1 MSTVLRAPRGGV
13 CSSSGR
19 TASSRASSTTPPLP
33 TAAPSRVVVALAPP
47 HRVPAR
53 ASLRCF
59 ASAPASERPGEVSC
73 RAECGCF
80 VMLEGGRGRERRSGD
95 SVFPFFCRRRFI
107 EKHAARSLARWSA
120 ALLSLLPS
128 LRSLF
133 RAPGFGRV
141 VHRKSEREARKR
153 SGARR
158 RDVEG
163 KKHNH
168 GTTTLCHL
176 LSLLPDGLVSSRVN
190 LLPLSSRFS
199 APCGARSASFRPRE
213 GCDTSHPCLRAGS
226 WGSNR
231 AGGGARELS
240 MTASG
245 DFSRG
250 KKAAVGGESFFSSL
264 LLPDPFVISAS
275 FPGPSL
281 SLFAHAALSSPVST
295 TNQPTKRTKTPPTPR
310 SAPESAAATA
320 PSPPR

>member
-1 MSTVLRAPRGGV
+1 MP
-13 CSSSGR
+13 
-19 TASSRASSTTPPLP
+19 
-33 TAAPSRVVVALAPP
+33 
-47 HRVPAR
+47 
-53 ASLRCF
+53 
-59 ASAPASERPGEVSC
+59 
-73 RAECGCF
+73 
-80 VMLEGGRGRERRSGD
+80 
-95 SVFPFFCRRRFI
+95 
-107 EKHAARSLARWSA
+107 LARWSA

-141 VHRKSEREARKR
+141 VHRKSERETRKR

-190 LLPLSSRFS
+190 LSPLSSRFS

-281 SLFAHAALSSPVST
+281 SLSLFAHAALSSPVST